1 MILFLK
7 LLLAHLLA
15 DFILQPTGWVHEKE
29 RLKHKSSK
37 LYLHLLVHFGC
48 MALLVWE
55 TGLLPAIIVITIVHG
70 VIDYL
75 KIQYQHSNRRGAFF
89 LDQLLHI
96 VTLIIAVWVIQ
107 NNAFAGYGFAWN
119 IYYLPVITALVW
131 LTIPC
136 SIVIR
141 NIMSAWSSQ
150 IQFKSTDIET
160 KSLQNAGKIIGI
172 LERVLVFIFIM
183 VNHWE
188 AVGFLITAKSVFRF
202 SDLKLAQDRKLTEY
216 ILIGTLLSF
225 GTAIVTAII
234 TQYILKQI
242 SI

>member
-15 DFILQPTGWVHEKE
+15 DFILQPTAWVHEKE
-29 RLKHKSSK
+29 RLKHKSPK
-37 LYLHLLVHFGC
+37 FYLHLLVHFGC
-48 MALLVWE
+48 MALLVWD
-55 TGLLPAIIVITIVHG
+55 TGLLPAIIVITIIHG

-75 KIQYQHSNRRGAFF
+75 KLQYQRSNKRAAFF

-96 VTLIIAVWVIQ
+96 VTLIIAVWAIQ
-107 NNAFAGYGFAWN
+107 NDAFAAYGFTWN
-119 IYYLPVITALVW
+119 IYYLPVITAVVW
-131 LTIPC
+131 LTLPC
-136 SIVIR
+136 SVVIR
-141 NIMSAWSSQ
+141 NIISAWSSQ

-172 LERVLVFIFIM
+172 LERILVFIFIM

-202 SDLKLAQDRKLTEY
+202 SDLKQAQDRKLTEY

-225 GTAIVTAII
+225 GTAIITAII
-234 TQYILKQI
+234 TQFIQAI
-242 SI
+242 V